1 VKLLE
6 VLKERGLDPKI
17 HALLRKLYTDNQV
30 RFVLNDLE
38 TDWIKIDGEVRQ
50 GCPLSAVL
58 FNIYM
63 ADVAKV
69 IEDSLD
75 GVDIRKYSRNGP
87 EEKMVISGLL
97 YADDICL
104 LSREAHG
111 LQNILNRVNLVLDE
125 YGLRI
130 NRKKS
135 MVVRVGGPFG
145 GGEWYAGEEKIVEKK
160 ETRYLGM
167 KIVG

>member
-1 VKLLE
+1 
-6 VLKERGLDPKI
+6 
-17 HALLRKLYTDNQV
+17 
-30 RFVLNDLE
+30 
-38 TDWIKIDGEVRQ
+38 
-50 GCPLSAVL
+50 
-58 FNIYM
+58 M

-75 GVDIRKYSRNGP
+75 GVEIRKYSRNGP

-125 YGLRI
+125 YGLRV
-130 NRKKS
+130 NREKS

-145 GGEWYAGEEKIVEKK
+145 GGE
-160 ETRYLGM
+160 
-167 KIVG
+167 